1 MFQVSHCY
9 SKQALKTGPAPLLHV
24 YNASTF
30 SCYVVMNFST
40 VAASSPQIPKY
51 LPLLQKSG
59 FAPQTPLAKAGLSN
73 IIDAVTKSKVVH
85 SLPVPVPCL
94 AAWRK
99 QNLFLITLV

>member
-1 MFQVSHCY
+1 
-9 SKQALKTGPAPLLHV
+9 
-24 YNASTF
+24 
-30 SCYVVMNFST
+30 MNFST